1 MAGPPLPA
9 TLSRRRPPPT
19 GDEET
24 TTVLRLGE
32 FEGVPCLSLSEA
44 HTIIQ
49 KLKTSRSQTDEQGN
63 KPVPMPN
70 TDVYNKTEAYLETF
84 VRFKTEQS
92 ASQVEAVSQKLVQ
105 EGLITSF
112 ERAQLATLCC
122 DTVEE
127 ARTLIPSLEG
137 KVSDDELQQTLDDI
151 SKMRDFS

>member
-112 ERAQLATLCC
+112 ERAQLGEFYYLYCEFP
-122 DTVEE
+122 VN
-127 ARTLIPSLEG
+127 
-137 KVSDDELQQTLDDI
+137 
-151 SKMRDFS
+151 

>member
-1 MAGPPLPA
+1 M
-9 TLSRRRPPPT
+9 
-19 GDEET
+19 
-24 TTVLRLGE
+24 
-32 FEGVPCLSLSEA
+32 PCLSLSEA

-112 ERAQLATLCC
+112 ERAQLGEFYYLYCEFP
-122 DTVEE
+122 VN
-127 ARTLIPSLEG
+127 
-137 KVSDDELQQTLDDI
+137 
-151 SKMRDFS
+151 